1 MRVVVADDSLITR
14 EGVASLLT
22 HAGFDV
28 IGQAASGEELLEV
41 VDERT
46 PDMVLVDVR
55 MPPTHTDEG
64 LVAAREIR
72 GRHPQI
78 GIVVLSSHVE
88 AGIAM
93 RLLAETPTGLGY
105 LLKDRVTDI
114 DEFARTLRRVAG
126 GGSALDPEVFTR
138 LLAQRHDD
146 GSLAALSG
154 RERMVLALMAEGLSN
169 TAIAERLSVSES
181 AVRKH
186 ATSVFAK
193 LGVAGGDDVNRRVL
207 AVLSYLALDSR

>member
-1 MRVVVADDSLITR
+1 MRVVIADDSLITR
-14 EGVASLLT
+14 EGVAALLT
-22 HAGFDV
+22 RVGFEV
-28 IGQAASGEELLEV
+28 VGQAASGVELQGL
-41 VDERT
+41 VDELR
-46 PDMVLVDVR
+46 PDVVLVDVR

-72 GRHPQI
+72 SRHPDI
-78 GIVVLSSHVE
+78 GILVLSSHVE

-114 DEFARTLRRVAG
+114 DDFALTLRRVAA
-126 GGSALDPEVFTR
+126 GGSALDPQVFDR
-138 LLAQRHDD
+138 LLTQRRDD
-146 GSLAALSG
+146 GSLAALTE
-154 RERMVLALMAEGLSN
+154 REREVLALMAEGLSN
-169 TAIAERLSVSES
+169 TAIGERLAVTES

-193 LGVAGGDDVNRRVL
+193 LDVAGGDDVNRRVL
-207 AVLSYLALDSR
+207 AVLSYLALPK

>member
-1 MRVVVADDSLITR
+1 MRVVIA

-22 HAGFDV
+22 RAGFEV
-28 IGQAASGEELLEV
+28 VAQAGSGEELLGL
-41 VDERT
+41 VDEHR
-46 PDMVLVDVR
+46 PDVVLVDVR

-72 GRHPQI
+72 ARHPAI

-114 DEFARTLRRVAG
+114 DEFARTLRRVAAG
-126 GGSALDPEVFTR
+126 DSALDPEVFNR
-138 LLAQRHDD
+138 LLTQRRDD
-146 GSLAALSG
+146 GSLAVLSE
-154 RERMVLALMAEGLSN
+154 REREVLALMAEGLSN
-169 TAIAERLSVSES
+169 TAIGERLAVTES

-193 LGVAGGDDVNRRVL
+193 LEVAGGDDVNRRVL
-207 AVLSYLALDSR
+207 AVLSYLALGGN